1 MRIDFDGKKLESI
14 TKTQAIY
21 AFYDKV
27 PVYAFCNNIPIV
39 IKPDSDDDSFSKHS
53 LEYQAQH
60 KGKKLTYFIEIA

>member
-1 MRIDFDGKKLESI
+1 MRMNFDDKKLESV

-27 PVYAFCNNIPIV
+27 PVYAFCDDMPTV
-39 IKPDSDDDSFSKHS
+39 IKQESKHDSFSKHV